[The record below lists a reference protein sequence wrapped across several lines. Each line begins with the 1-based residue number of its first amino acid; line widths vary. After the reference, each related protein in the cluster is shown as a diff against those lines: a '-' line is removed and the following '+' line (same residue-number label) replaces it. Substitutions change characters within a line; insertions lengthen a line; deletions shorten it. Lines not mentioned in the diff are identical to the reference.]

1 MHYVTL
7 FFCGMLLCNAVPH
20 LVCGLQG
27 KPFPTPFA
35 KPRGIGFSS
44 PLVNFVW
51 GFANLVVALV
61 LLARQPF
68 ALASAADLGSMLIG
82 VFLIGIFCARHF
94 GNVQANRDNGDE
106 RATRNI

>member
-1 MHYVTL
+1 MHYLAL
-7 FFCGMLLCNAVPH
+7 FFCGMFLCNSVPH

-44 PLVNFVW
+44 PLVNFLW

-61 LLARQPF
+61 LLGRHPF
-68 ALASAADLGSMLIG
+68 ALTSAADAGSLLIGALLIG
-82 VFLIGIFCARHF
+82 VFCSRHF
-94 GNVQANRDNGDE
+94 GAVQATRGD
-106 RATRNI
+106 RS

>member
-7 FFCGMLLCNAVPH
+7 FFCGMLLCNCIPH

-35 KPRGIGFSS
+35 KPHGVGFSS

-51 GFANLVVALV
+51 GFVNLAVALV

-68 ALASAADLGSMLIG
+68 ALASSADLGS
-82 VFLIGIFCARHF
+82 FLIGTFVIGVFCARHF
-94 GNVQANRDNGDE
+94 GAVQAARDRGD
-106 RATRNI
+106 A

>member
-7 FFCGMLLCNAVPH
+7 FFCGMLLCNGAPH
-20 LVCGLQG
+20 LVCGLEG

-35 KPRGIGFSS
+35 KPRGVGFSL

-51 GFANLVVALV
+51 GFANLAIALV

-68 ALASAADLGSMLIG
+68 ERASAADLGS
-82 VFLIGIFCARHF
+82 FLIGIFVIGAYLARHF
-94 GNVQANRDNGDE
+94 GTVQANRDRRGP
-106 RATRNI
+106 

>member
-7 FFCGMLLCNAVPH
+7 FFCGMLLCNCIPH
-20 LVCGLQG
+20 MVCGLQG

-35 KPRGIGFSS
+35 KPHGVGFSS

-51 GFANLVVALV
+51 GFANFAVALV

-68 ALASAADLGSMLIG
+68 ALSSAADLASALIGALLIG
-82 VFLIGIFCARHF
+82 VFCARHF
-94 GNVQANRDNGDE
+94 GAVQADRDK
-106 RATRNI
+106 RNA

>member
-7 FFCGMLLCNAVPH
+7 FFCGMLLCNCIPH

-35 KPRGIGFSS
+35 KPHGVGFSS

-51 GFANLVVALV
+51 GFANLAVALV

-68 ALASAADLGSMLIG
+68 ALASNADLGS
-82 VFLIGIFCARHF
+82 FLIGTLVIGVFCARHF
-94 GNVQANRDNGDE
+94 GAVQAARDRGD
-106 RATRNI
+106 A